1 MKKLVLSA
9 VAVALTTS
17 SLTGCMGQMGV
28 SAAVTKA
35 NLSVVDNRYGR
46 AGLFMLM
53 SPVYGIASLA
63 DLFVFN
69 TIEFWTGTN
78 PITGRSP
85 AVVDMPVEAIFKVNQ
100 HLDST
105 LTENPKLDKHLQ
117 GNANPV
123 ERIQLEYLDQDSA
136 RMHLFHQDGS
146 ESQLLGQRQGDRVE
160 FSLNGEAIATVSVAE
175 LQAYVESRQS

>member
-53 SPVYGIASLA
+53 SPVYGIASMA
-63 DLFVFN
+63 DLFIFN
-69 TIEFWTGTN
+69 SIEFWTGTN

-100 HLDST
+100 HLDSS
-105 LTENPKLDKHLQ
+105 LTENPNLDQKLQ
-117 GNANPV
+117 GKV
-123 ERIQLEYLDQDSA
+123 ERIQMEYLDQDST
-136 RMHLFHQDGS
+136 RMNLFFEDGS
-146 ESQLLGQRQGDRVE
+146 ERQLLGQRMGDRVE
-160 FSLNGEAIATVSVAE
+160 FSLDGEAIATVSVAE
-175 LQAYVESRQS
+175 LEAYVETRQS